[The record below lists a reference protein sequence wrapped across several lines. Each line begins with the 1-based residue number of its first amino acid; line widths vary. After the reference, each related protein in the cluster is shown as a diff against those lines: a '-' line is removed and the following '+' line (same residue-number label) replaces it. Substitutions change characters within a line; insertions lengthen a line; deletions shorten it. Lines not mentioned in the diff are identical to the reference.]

1 MQKHKTTRRV
11 LAVLLSLV
19 MALGMTVS
27 AFASLEGA
35 PAETYVD
42 GNGMQA
48 VNMPVTGT
56 QVLDLSDVPDCYT
69 VKVYDDG
76 GAGDCTYN
84 TKDGWLLI
92 KAPFGS
98 VLSLTGKFN
107 LKYTDGTISFE
118 VYDGDDTDAPF
129 WSMSNLEWNVPRD
142 TGLFVSSG
150 NAIVIHFCGA
160 ELYTCEGI
168 EFTVTVDSGEQEHNV
183 NLVDVD
189 NYDHCLIM
197 AADSARVGETVS
209 ILVFNIT
216 GFVLTDLTVRDAYSN
231 NIHPRFPRGY
241 EIDNADFFPFGE
253 GKRARFDPN
262 PLWYGTVTDLE
273 FTMPATDVTIEYA
286 FAPISE
292 GLSIDLPAQG
302 WGLIQIPETVPTFKL
317 YDAGGPDGPM
327 PNSGRTNVA
336 ATLAA
341 PGGFHIRLT
350 GSVDVYPRDDCSL
363 EVYDG
368 ADGNCRKLLEHTGD
382 ADTNDIG
389 IVEGTGNYMFL
400 YFYNV
405 PDDEDFDGLDLTVTL
420 IPDDEPTEMTWGWMG
435 NLEYA
440 NLKVSVGGKDY
451 LLFDYYPETVFTTF
465 PTCTEDGTGYY
476 VASVEFAGET
486 YTDQSWETTIPGSA
500 TGHTYSEPV
509 WSFTQD
515 EGSVKAAATF
525 TCEKGDGSFTLY
537 DEAPAKTIV
546 TGADCLTDATV
557 RYTGSVEYGGETFTA
572 TSEAMTDAGTALGH
586 DFAEEW
592 SWFGR
597 TNASLKLTCAR
608 CQAVEQ
614 YPIYSDG
621 ITERIVTPATVDA
634 DGEVLCSA
642 TVTDSEGRDH
652 TGSHNF
658 TILKTGGHLV
668 LGENALNP
676 QAAGWQNA
684 VVCDFT
690 PAENGEYTFTSASE
704 LGIPCAIVNGEYI
717 ENNAPD
723 HQFTFSRNL
732 FAGQTFT
739 FKVYTS
745 SANDEY
751 PIGIIVEKT
760 AELTD
765 EAFADVVSDLIAAIG
780 EVAYTEDCAARIE
793 AARAAYDA
801 LTEGQQALVTDYG
814 ALTAAEDRYAEL
826 KNAAEH
832 PDPDEPDE
840 DQNEPAG
847 ENLCKWC
854 GELHEGFWGKIVGF
868 FHTILYFFAHLFG
881 KR

>member
-1 MQKHKTTRRV
+1 MQKLKTTRRV

-19 MALGMTVS
+19 MALGMTVG
-27 AFASLEGA
+27 AFADYDDDL
-35 PAETYVD
+35 AETYVD

-48 VNMPVTGT
+48 VNMPVTGAK
-56 QVLDLSDVPDCYT
+56 VLDLSDVPDCYT

-76 GAGDCTYN
+76 GAGDCTHYA
-84 TKDGWLLI
+84 KDGWLLI

-168 EFTVTVDSGEQEHNV
+168 EFTVTVDSGTQAHAV
-183 NLVDVD
+183 TLVDVD

-209 ILVFNIT
+209 IFVFNIT
-216 GFVLTDLTVRDAYSN
+216 GFVLADLTVRDAYGN
-231 NIHPRFPRGY
+231 NILPRFPRGY
-241 EIDNADFFPFGE
+241 EIDNSDLFPYGE
-253 GKRARFDPN
+253 GKRARFDPS

-302 WGLIQIPETVPTFKL
+302 WGLIRIPETVPSFKL

-327 PNSGRTNVA
+327 PNAGRTNVA

-341 PGGFHIRLT
+341 PDGFHIRLT
-350 GSVDVYPRDDCSL
+350 GSIDVYPGDDYSL
-363 EVYDG
+363 EIYDG
-368 ADGNCRKLLEHTGD
+368 ADGNCCPLAEIY
-382 ADTNDIG
+382 ADVDVG
-389 IVEGTGNYMFL
+389 VVESTGNYMFL

-420 IPDDEPTEMTWGWMG
+420 IPDDEPTDMTWGWMG

-440 NLKVSVGGKDY
+440 SLMVSVGGREY
-451 LLFDYYPETVFTTF
+451 LFFDYYPETVFTTQ

-476 VASVEFAGET
+476 VASVEFAGQT
-486 YTDQSWETTIPGSA
+486 YTDQSRTVTIPGSA
-500 TGHTYSEPV
+500 TGHTCGEPV

-515 EGSVKAAATF
+515 EGSVTAAATF
-525 TCEKGDGSFTLY
+525 TCEKCDDSFTLY

-546 TGADCLTDATV
+546 TQAGCLTDATV

-572 TSEAMTDAGTALGH
+572 TSEAMTDAGSALGH

-614 YPIYSDG
+614 YPLYSGD
-621 ITERIVTPATVDA
+621 IAERIITPATADT

-652 TGSHNF
+652 TGSHTF
-658 TILKTGGHLV
+658 TVLKTGGHLV
-668 LGENALNP
+668 LGDNAVNP

-690 PAENGEYTFTSASE
+690 PAENGEYTFTSNGS
-704 LGIPCAIVNGEYI
+704 GIPCAIVDGEYI
-717 ENNAPD
+717 DDNAPD
-723 HQFTFSRNL
+723 HQFSFSRNL

-739 FKVYTS
+739 FKVYADYVNVDS
-745 SANDEY
+745 
-751 PIGIIVEKT
+751 PIGISVEKT
-760 AELTD
+760 GELTD
-765 EAFADVVSDLIAAIG
+765 EAVADVADLIDAIG
-780 EVAYTEDCAARIE
+780 EVEYTEDCAARIE

-801 LTEGQQALVTDYG
+801 LTEGQQALVTNYG

-826 KNAAEH
+826 KDAAGHNDPTE
-832 PDPDEPDE
+832 PTEDPD
-840 DQNEPAG
+840 EPAG

-854 GELHEGFWGKIVGF
+854 GEAHEGFWGKIVGF
-868 FHTILYFFAHLFG
+868 FHSILYFFAHLFG

>member
-1 MQKHKTTRRV
+1 MQKFKTTRRV

-19 MALGMTVS
+19 MALSMTVC
-27 AFASLEGA
+27 AFADYDDDL
-35 PAETYVD
+35 AEIYVD

-48 VNMPVTGT
+48 VNMPVTGAK
-56 QVLDLSDVPDCYT
+56 VLDLSDVPDCYT

-76 GAGDCTYN
+76 GAGDCTHYA
-84 TKDGWLLI
+84 KDGWLLI

-118 VYDGDDTDAPF
+118 VYDGDDTDAPS

-142 TGLFVSSG
+142 VGGFVSSG
-150 NAIVIHFCGA
+150 NTLLIHFYGA
-160 ELYTCEGI
+160 ELYVCEGI
-168 EFTVTVDSGEQEHNV
+168 ELTVTVDYGTQEHTV
-183 NLVDVD
+183 TLVDVD

-197 AADSARVGETVS
+197 ADGSARAGETVS
-209 ILVFNIT
+209 VFVFNIT
-216 GFVLTDLTVRDAYSN
+216 GFVLSGLTVRDAYGN
-231 NIHPRFPRGY
+231 NILPRFPRGY
-241 EIDNADFFPFGE
+241 EIDNADFFPYGE
-253 GKRARFDPN
+253 GKRARFDPS
-262 PLWYGTVTDLE
+262 PLWYGPVTDFE

-302 WGLIQIPETVPTFKL
+302 WGLIQIPETVPSFKL

-327 PNSGRTNVA
+327 PNAGRTNVA

-341 PGGFHIRLT
+341 PDGFHIRLT
-350 GSVDVYPRDDCSL
+350 GSIDVYPDDDCSL

-368 ADGNCRKLLEHTGD
+368 ADGDCPQLAEIYDDVGV
-382 ADTNDIG
+382 
-389 IVEGTGNYMFL
+389 VESTGNYMFL

-420 IPDDEPTEMTWGWMG
+420 IPDDEPTDMTWGWMG
-435 NLEYA
+435 DLEYA
-440 NLKVSVGGKDY
+440 SLKVSVGGRDY
-451 LLFDYYPETVFTTF
+451 LFFDYYPETVFTTQ
-465 PTCTEDGTGYY
+465 PTCIEDGTGYY
-476 VASVEFAGET
+476 VASVEFAGQT

-500 TGHTYSEPV
+500 TGHTCGEPV

-525 TCEKGDGSFTLY
+525 TCEKCDHSFTLY
-537 DEAPAKTIV
+537 DEAPAKTTV
-546 TGADCLTDATV
+546 TGAGCLTDATV

-572 TSEAMTDAGTALGH
+572 TSEEMTDAGTSLGH

-614 YPIYSDG
+614 HPLYSEE
-621 ITERIVTPATVDA
+621 ITESIITPATADT

-652 TGSHNF
+652 TGSHTF

-668 LGENALNP
+668 LGDNAVNP

-690 PAENGEYTFTSASE
+690 PSENGEYTFTSAAPV
-704 LGIPCAIVNGEYI
+704 GVPCAIVDGEYI
-717 ENNAPD
+717 DDNAPD

-739 FKVYTS
+739 FKVY
-745 SANDEY
+745 ADYVNVDA
-751 PIGIIVEKT
+751 PIEISVEKT

-765 EAFADVVSDLIAAIG
+765 EVIADVVFDLIEAIG
-780 EVAYTEDCAARIE
+780 TVEYTDECAARIE

-801 LTEGQQALVTDYG
+801 LTEDQQGLVTNYDE
-814 ALTAAEDRYAEL
+814 LTAAEDRYAEL
-826 KNAAEH
+826 KDAAEH
-832 PDPDEPDE
+832 PDPDEPTDDPDE
-840 DQNEPAG
+840 PD

-854 GELHEGFWGKIVGF
+854 GEPHEGFWGKIVGF
-868 FHTILYFFAHLFG
+868 FHSILYFFAHLFG
-881 KR
+881 RR

>member
-1 MQKHKTTRRV
+1 MQKFKTTRRV

-19 MALGMTVS
+19 LALGMTVG
-27 AFASLEGA
+27 AFADYDDDL
-35 PAETYVD
+35 AEIYVD
-42 GNGMQA
+42 GSGMPA
-48 VNMPVTGT
+48 VNMPVTGR
-56 QVLDLSDVPDCYT
+56 QVLDLSDAADGYT

-76 GAGDCTYN
+76 GAGDCTYSA
-84 TKDGWLLI
+84 KDGWLLI
-92 KAPFGS
+92 RGPVES
-98 VLSLTGKFN
+98 YLSLAGSIN
-107 LKYTDGTISFE
+107 LKYVGSNVFFE
-118 VYDGDDTDAPF
+118 VYDGYDTNYPC
-129 WSMSNLEWNVPRD
+129 WSLSNLEWNVPRD
-142 TGLFVSSG
+142 VGVFVSSG
-150 NAIVIHFCGA
+150 NTLLIHFYGA

-168 EFTVTVDSGEQEHNV
+168 ELTVTVDTRAQAHTIT
-183 NLVDVD
+183 LVDVD
-189 NYDHCLIM
+189 SYDHCLIM
-197 AADSARVGETVS
+197 SDGSACAGETVPV
-209 ILVFNIT
+209 LVFNIT
-216 GFVLTDLTVRDAYSN
+216 GFVLTGLTVRDAYGN
-231 NIHPRFPRGY
+231 NILPRFPRGY
-241 EIDNADFFPFGE
+241 EIDNADLFPYGE
-253 GKRARFDPN
+253 GKRARFDPC
-262 PLWYGTVTDLE
+262 PLWYSSVTDYC

-327 PNSGRTNVA
+327 PNAGRTNVA

-350 GSVDVYPRDDCSL
+350 GSVDVYPRNDCSL
-363 EVYDG
+363 EIFDG
-368 ADGNCRKLLEHTGD
+368 ANGNCRQLAEIYTDDDFGV
-382 ADTNDIG
+382 
-389 IVEGTGNYMFL
+389 VESTGNYMFL

-420 IPDDEPTEMTWGWMG
+420 IPDEEPTDMTWGWMG
-435 NLEYA
+435 DLEYA
-440 NLKVSVGGKDY
+440 SLRVSVGGKDY
-451 LLFDYYPETVFTTF
+451 LFYDYYPETVFTTL

-476 VASVEFAGET
+476 VASVEFAGQT
-486 YTDQSWETTIPGSA
+486 YTDQSRTVTIPGSA
-500 TGHTYSEPV
+500 TGHTCGEPV

-515 EGSVKAAATF
+515 GGSVKAAATF

-537 DEAPAKTIV
+537 DEAPVKTIV
-546 TGADCLTDATV
+546 TQAGCLTDATV

-572 TSEAMTDAGTALGH
+572 TSEAMTDAGSALGH

-614 YPIYSDG
+614 YPLYSGD
-621 ITERIVTPATVDA
+621 ITESIITPATVDT

-642 TVTDSEGRDH
+642 TVTDSEGYDH

-658 TILKTGGHLV
+658 TVLKTGGHLV
-668 LGENALNP
+668 LGENAVNP
-676 QAAGWQNA
+676 QASGWQNA

-690 PAENGEYTFTSASE
+690 PAENGEYTFTSAAPV
-704 LGIPCAIVNGEYI
+704 GVPCAIVDGEYI

-723 HQFTFSRNL
+723 HQFTFSHDL
-732 FAGQTFT
+732 VAGQTFT

-745 SANDEY
+745 FANDEY

-765 EAFADVVSDLIAAIG
+765 EAVADVVFDLIEAIG
-780 EVAYTEDCAARIE
+780 TVEYTDECAARIE

-801 LTEGQQALVTDYG
+801 LTEDQQALVTNFET
-814 ALTAAEDRYAEL
+814 LKAAEDRYAEL
-826 KNAAEH
+826 KDADE
-832 PDPDEPDE
+832 PIDDPTEPTEDPD
-840 DQNEPAG
+840 EPAG

-854 GELHEGFWGKIVGF
+854 GEAHEGFWGKIVGF
-868 FHTILYFFAHLFG
+868 FHSILYFFAHLFG

>member
-1 MQKHKTTRRV
+1 MQKFKTTRRV

-19 MALGMTVS
+19 MALSMTVC
-27 AFASLEGA
+27 AFADYDDDL
-35 PAETYVD
+35 AEIYVD
-42 GNGMQA
+42 GSGMPA

-56 QVLDLSDVPDCYT
+56 QVLDLSDESDGYT

-76 GAGDCTYN
+76 GGAGDCTYN
-84 TKDGWLLI
+84 DKDGWLLI
-92 KAPFGS
+92 RGPVDS
-98 VLSLTGKFN
+98 VLSLAGSIN
-107 LKYTDGTISFE
+107 LKYVGSNVFFE
-118 VYDGDDTDAPF
+118 VYDGYDTNYPC
-129 WSMSNLEWNVPRD
+129 WSLSNLEWNVPRD

-150 NAIVIHFCGA
+150 NTLLIHFYGA
-160 ELYTCEGI
+160 EPYTCEGI
-168 EFTVTVDSGEQEHNV
+168 ELTVAVETYEQASTVT
-183 NLVDVD
+183 LVDVD

-197 AADSARVGETVS
+197 SDGSACAGETVS
-209 ILVFNIT
+209 VFVFNIT
-216 GFVLTDLTVRDAYSN
+216 GFVLTGLTVRDAYGN
-231 NIHPRFPRGY
+231 NILPRFPRGY
-241 EIDNADFFPFGE
+241 EIDNSALFPYGE
-253 GKRARFDPN
+253 GKRAKFDPS

-327 PNSGRTNVA
+327 PNAGRTNVA

-341 PGGFHIRLT
+341 PYGFHIRLT
-350 GSVDVYPRDDCSL
+350 GSIDVYQREDCSL
-363 EVYDG
+363 AVYDG
-368 ADGNCRKLLEHTGD
+368 ANANCDEILEHTGD

-389 IVEGTGNYMFL
+389 VVEGTGNYMFL

-420 IPDDEPTEMTWGWMG
+420 IPDDEPTDMTWEWMG

-440 NLKVSVGGKDY
+440 SLMVSVGGKDY
-451 LLFDYYPETVFTTF
+451 LFFDYYPETVFTTQ

-476 VASVEFAGET
+476 VASVEFAGRT
-486 YTDQSWETTIPGSA
+486 YTDQSRETTIPGSA
-500 TGHTYSEPV
+500 TGHTCGEPV
-509 WSFTQD
+509 WSFTQG

-525 TCEKGDGSFTLY
+525 TCEKCDHSFTLY
-537 DEAPAKTIV
+537 DEAPVKTTV
-546 TGADCLTDATV
+546 TGAGCLTDATV

-572 TSEAMTDAGTALGH
+572 TSEEMTDAGTALGH

-608 CQAVEQ
+608 CRTVEQ
-614 YPIYSDG
+614 HPLYSEE
-621 ITERIVTPATVDA
+621 ITESIITPATADT

-652 TGSHNF
+652 TGSHTF

-668 LGENALNP
+668 LGDNAVNP

-690 PAENGEYTFTSASE
+690 PAENGEYTFTSNGA
-704 LGIPCAIVNGEYI
+704 GIPCAIVDGEYI
-717 ENNAPD
+717 DDNAPD

-739 FKVYTS
+739 FKVY
-745 SANDEY
+745 ADYVNVDA
-751 PIGIIVEKT
+751 PIGISVEKT
-760 AELTD
+760 GELTD
-765 EAFADVVSDLIAAIG
+765 EAVADVVSDLIDAIG
-780 EVAYTEDCAARIE
+780 EVEYTEDCAARIE

-801 LTEGQQALVTDYG
+801 LTEGQQALVTNYG

-826 KNAAEH
+826 KDAAEH

-840 DQNEPAG
+840 
-847 ENLCKWC
+847 NLCKWC
-854 GELHEGFWGKIVGF
+854 GEAHEGVWGKIVGF
-868 FHTILYFFAHLFG
+868 FHSILYFFAHLFG